1 MLGLLGK
8 TNILTQLDAS
18 YQQNII
24 RFNEKVRENRY
35 ILKRLISCVK
45 SCSAFELALK
55 GHDESSQSLKKGIF
69 KGELVDFS
77 AKLDA
82 RLNVTLR
89 QHLRNA
95 IVFKGASKA
104 ILDDIL
110 DCMLTCCKDE
120 ISTLIKKFDFLP
132 SSVMK
137 LQTLQTG
144 IRWF

>member
-69 KGELVDFS
+69 
-77 AKLDA
+77 KLDA